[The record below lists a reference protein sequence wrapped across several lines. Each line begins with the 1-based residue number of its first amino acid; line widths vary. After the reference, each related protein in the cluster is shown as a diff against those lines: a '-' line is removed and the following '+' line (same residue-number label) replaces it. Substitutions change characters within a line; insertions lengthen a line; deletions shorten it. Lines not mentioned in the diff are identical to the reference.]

1 MEKFKEIHRKL
12 DDIRDEMYKT
22 RPILTVNEV
31 AVLTGLSKSSIY
43 KLTSSR
49 KIPHY
54 KKGKRLIFDRREIL
68 GWLKSNKV
76 STIDEIKRKA
86 SSHISRKK

>member
-1 MEKFKEIHRKL
+1 
-12 DDIRDEMYKT
+12 MYKT
-22 RPILTVNEV
+22 RSILVVDEV
-31 AVLTGLSKSSIY
+31 LVLTGLSKSSVY

-68 GWLKSNKV
+68 EWLKSNKV